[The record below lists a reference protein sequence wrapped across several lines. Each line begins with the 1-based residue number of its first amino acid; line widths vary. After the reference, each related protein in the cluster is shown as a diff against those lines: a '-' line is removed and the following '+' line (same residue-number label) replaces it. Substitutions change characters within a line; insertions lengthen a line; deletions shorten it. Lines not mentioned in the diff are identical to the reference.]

1 MADCIFCK
9 IIASEIPSANVYED
23 EQFLA
28 FLDINP
34 VAPGHTLLIPKAH
47 HPMMADLPD
56 ELIGPIYQ
64 AAKQLMQ
71 RIKAAMAA
79 DFVALSVVGVDMPHF
94 HIHLIPRRSGD
105 GLANFWPTRTYAEGE
120 LDRVAAKIR
129 DAS

>member
-9 IIASEIPSANVYED
+9 IIAGEIPSANVYED

-79 DFVALSVVGVDMPHF
+79 DFVALSVVGVDVPHF

-105 GLANFWPTRTYAEGE
+105 GLENFWTTKKYALGE
-120 LDRVAAKIR
+120 LERVAAKIR